1 MKSHTILDENIGL
14 NKNRFFHNGENRAE
28 TAIVK
33 NMRDYYEILGVDRG
47 ATPEEIKKAYRKL
60 AVQYHPDK
68 NPGDNAAEEKFK
80 EASNAYSVLSDPE
93 KRRVYDTRGHAG
105 VHGMGFEGYQNMDDI
120 FSHINLDD
128 IFGRGFGGFG
138 GFGRFDDAFG
148 DAFGQ
153 RRTTTPTRGRDIRM
167 NLNIPFADAVLG
179 SKKEVNVEGKRINI
193 TIPPGIQDGQTLRIR
208 GRGETLGIGVSGDL
222 LVTVTVQSHPTLT
235 REGADLLTDATI
247 SMTTAAL
254 GGSVRVQ
261 TLTGDVDLK
270 VPAGAQPG
278 QQLRLRGQGA
288 MEASGR
294 KGDLRVRLVVEIP
307 KSLSR
312 KQRNLLKELEK
323 TL

>member
-1 MKSHTILDENIGL
+1 
-14 NKNRFFHNGENRAE
+14 
-28 TAIVK
+28 
-33 NMRDYYEILGVDRG
+33 MRDYYEILGVDRG

-68 NPGDNAAEEKFK
+68 NPGDKAAEEKFK
-80 EASNAYSVLSDPE
+80 EASNAYSVLSDPD

-105 VHGMGFEGYQNMDDI
+105 VHGMGFEGYRTMDDI
-120 FSHINLDD
+120 FTHINLDD

-153 RRTTTPTRGRDIRM
+153 RRTTGPTRGRDIRM

-179 SKKEVNVEGKRINI
+179 SKQEVNVEGKRITL
-193 TIPPGIQDGQTLRIR
+193 TIPSGIQDGQTLRIR
-208 GRGETLGIGVSGDL
+208 GHGETLGVGNSGDL
-222 LVTVTVQSHPTLT
+222 LVTVSIQPHPTLT
-235 REGADLLTDATI
+235 REGADLLTDANI

-254 GGSVRVQ
+254 GGSIRVQ

-288 MEASGR
+288 ADASGR

-312 KQRNLLKELEK
+312 KQRNLLKELDK

>member
-1 MKSHTILDENIGL
+1 MTTE
-14 NKNRFFHNGENRAE
+14 KNQAE
-28 TAIVK
+28 TAIVKNK

-60 AVQYHPDK
+60 AIRYHPDK
-68 NPGDNAAEEKFK
+68 NPGDKAAEERFK

-128 IFGRGFGGFG
+128 LFGRGFGGFG
-138 GFGRFDDAFG
+138 GFDDAFG

-153 RRTTTPTRGRDIRM
+153 RRTTAPTRGRDIRM
-167 NLNIPFADAVLG
+167 NLNIPFGDAVLG
-179 SKKEVNVEGKRINI
+179 GKKEVNVQGKRITL
-193 TIPPGIQDGQTLRIR
+193 TIPPGIQDGQTLRIQ
-208 GRGETLGIGVSGDL
+208 GHGETVGVGTAGDL
-222 LVTVTVQSHPTLT
+222 LVTVSVQSHPTLI
-235 REGADLLTDATI
+235 REGRDLLTDAKI

-270 VPAGAQPG
+270 IPVGAQPG

-288 MEASGR
+288 ADASGQ

-312 KQRNLLKELEK
+312 KQRSLLKELEK

>member
-1 MKSHTILDENIGL
+1 
-14 NKNRFFHNGENRAE
+14 
-28 TAIVK
+28 
-33 NMRDYYEILGVDRG
+33 MRDYYEILGVDRD

-68 NPGDNAAEEKFK
+68 NPGDKAAEEQFK

-105 VHGMGFEGYQNMDDI
+105 VHGMGFEGYRTTDDI
-120 FSHINLDD
+120 FTHINLDD

-153 RRTTTPTRGRDIRM
+153 RRTTAPTRGRDIRM

-179 SKKEVNVEGKRINI
+179 SKKEVNVEGKRITL

-208 GRGETLGIGVSGDL
+208 GHGETLGIGASGDL
-222 LVTVTVQSHPTLT
+222 LVAVAVQSHPTLT

-261 TLTGDVDLK
+261 TLTGDVELK

-288 MEASGR
+288 ADAAGR

-312 KQRNLLKELEK
+312 KQRNLLKELDK

>member
-1 MKSHTILDENIGL
+1 
-14 NKNRFFHNGENRAE
+14 
-28 TAIVK
+28 
-33 NMRDYYEILGVDRG
+33 MRDYYEILGVNRG

-68 NPGDNAAEEKFK
+68 NPGDKAAEEKFK

-93 KRRVYDTRGHAG
+93 KRRMYDTRGHAG
-105 VHGMGFEGYQNMDDI
+105 VEGMGFEGYRTMDDI
-120 FSHINLDD
+120 FRNLNLDD
-128 IFGRGFGGFG
+128 IFGRGGFGGFG
-138 GFGRFDDAFG
+138 GFGDAFG

-153 RRTTTPTRGRDIRM
+153 QRTTAPPRGRDLRM
-167 NLNIPFADAVLG
+167 NVSVPFADAVLG
-179 SKKEVNVEGKRINI
+179 SKKEVNVQGKRLTL
-193 TIPPGIQDGQTLRIR
+193 TIPPGIQDGKTLRIR
-208 GRGETLGIGVSGDL
+208 GHGESLGNGIAGDL
-222 LVTVTVQSHPTLT
+222 LVTVSVQPHSTLT
-235 REGADLLTDATI
+235 REGADLLTDAKV

-270 VPAGAQPG
+270 IPPGAQPG
-278 QQLRLRGQGA
+278 QQFRLRGRGGVD
-288 MEASGR
+288 ASGR

-312 KQRNLLKELEK
+312 KQRNLLKEFDK

>member
-1 MKSHTILDENIGL
+1 
-14 NKNRFFHNGENRAE
+14 
-28 TAIVK
+28 
-33 NMRDYYEILGVDRG
+33 MRDYYEILGVDRG

-68 NPGDNAAEEKFK
+68 NPGDKVAEEKFK

-105 VHGMGFEGYQNMDDI
+105 VDGMGFEGYRTMDDI
-120 FSHINLDD
+120 FANLNLDD

-138 GFGRFDDAFG
+138 GFGDAFG

-153 RRTTTPTRGRDIRM
+153 RRTTAPTRGRDIRM
-167 NLNIPFADAVLG
+167 NISVPFSDAVLG
-179 SKKEVNVEGKRINI
+179 SKKEVNVQGKRLTL
-193 TIPPGIQDGQTLRIR
+193 TIPPGIQDGKTLRIR
-208 GRGETLGIGVSGDL
+208 GHGESLGIGISGDL
-222 LVTVTVQSHPTLT
+222 LVTVSVQPHPTLT
-235 REGADLLTDATI
+235 RDGLDLLTDAKI

-254 GGSVRVQ
+254 GGSVRVK
-261 TLTGDVDLK
+261 TLTDDVDLK
-270 VPAGAQPG
+270 ISSGAQPG
-278 QQLRLRGQGA
+278 QQLRLRGRGA
-288 MEASGR
+288 TDASGR

-312 KQRNLLKELEK
+312 KQRSLLKELDK

>member
-1 MKSHTILDENIGL
+1 
-14 NKNRFFHNGENRAE
+14 
-28 TAIVK
+28 
-33 NMRDYYEILGVDRG
+33 MRDYYEILGVDRD

-68 NPGDNAAEEKFK
+68 NPGDKAAEERFK

-93 KRRVYDTRGHAG
+93 KRRVYNARGHAG

-120 FSHINLDD
+120 FAHINLDD

-148 DAFGQ
+148 DVFGQ
-153 RRTTTPTRGRDIRM
+153 RRTTTPIRGRDLRM
-167 NLNIPFADAVLG
+167 NLSIPFAEAVLG
-179 SKKEVNVEGKRINI
+179 TEKEVSVQGKRI
-193 TIPPGIQDGQTLRIR
+193 TLKIPPGIQDGQTLRIR
-208 GRGETLGIGVSGDL
+208 GHGETHGHGVSGNL
-222 LVTVTVQSHPTLT
+222 LVTVAVQPHPTLT
-235 REGADLLTDATI
+235 REGADLLTDAKI
-247 SMTTAAL
+247 SVTTAAL
-254 GGSVRVQ
+254 GGSVRVN

-278 QQLRLRGQGA
+278 QQLRLRGRGA
-288 MEASGR
+288 ADASGR

>member
-1 MKSHTILDENIGL
+1 
-14 NKNRFFHNGENRAE
+14 
-28 TAIVK
+28 
-33 NMRDYYEILGVDRG
+33 MRDYYEILGVDRG

-68 NPGDNAAEEKFK
+68 NPGDKAAEEKFK
-80 EASNAYSVLSDPE
+80 EASNAYSVLSDPD

-105 VHGMGFEGYQNMDDI
+105 VHGMGFEGYRTMDDI
-120 FSHINLDD
+120 FTHINLDD

-153 RRTTTPTRGRDIRM
+153 RRTTGPTRGRDIRM
-167 NLNIPFADAVLG
+167 NLNIAFADAVLG
-179 SKKEVNVEGKRINI
+179 SKQEVNVEGKRITL
-193 TIPPGIQDGQTLRIR
+193 TIPSGIQDGQTLRIR
-208 GRGETLGIGVSGDL
+208 GHGETLGVGNSGDL
-222 LVTVTVQSHPTLT
+222 LVTVSVQSHPTLT
-235 REGADLLTDATI
+235 REGADLLTDANI

-288 MEASGR
+288 ADASGR

-312 KQRNLLKELEK
+312 KQRNLLKELDK

>member
-1 MKSHTILDENIGL
+1 MKSHAILDENINL
-14 NKNRFFHNGENRAE
+14 NKNRFFDNGENRAE

-68 NPGDNAAEEKFK
+68 NPGDKAAEEKFK
-80 EASNAYSVLSDPE
+80 EASNAYSVLSDPD

-153 RRTTTPTRGRDIRM
+153 RRTTAPTRGRDIRM

-179 SKKEVNVEGKRINI
+179 SKKEVNVEGKRITL

-208 GRGETLGIGVSGDL
+208 GHGEALGIGASGDL
-222 LVTVTVQSHPTLT
+222 LVTVAVQSHPTLT

-247 SMTTAAL
+247 SVTTAAL

-270 VPAGAQPG
+270 VPVGAQPG

-288 MEASGR
+288 ADASGR

>member
-1 MKSHTILDENIGL
+1 
-14 NKNRFFHNGENRAE
+14 
-28 TAIVK
+28 
-33 NMRDYYEILGVDRG
+33 MRDYYEILGVDRG

-68 NPGDNAAEEKFK
+68 NPGDKAAEEKFK

-105 VHGMGFEGYQNMDDI
+105 VQGMGFEGYQNMNDI

-128 IFGRGFGGFG
+128 LLGRGFGGFG

-148 DAFGQ
+148 DVFGQ
-153 RRTTTPTRGRDIRM
+153 RRTMGHTRGRDIRM
-167 NLNIPFADAVLG
+167 NLNITFADAVLG

-208 GRGETLGIGVSGDL
+208 GRGEPLGVGASGDL
-222 LVTVTVQSHPTLT
+222 LVTIAVQSHPTLT
-235 REGADLLTDATI
+235 REGADLLTDAKI
-247 SMTTAAL
+247 SITTAAL

-261 TLTGDVDLK
+261 TLTDDVDLK

-288 MEASGR
+288 ADASGR